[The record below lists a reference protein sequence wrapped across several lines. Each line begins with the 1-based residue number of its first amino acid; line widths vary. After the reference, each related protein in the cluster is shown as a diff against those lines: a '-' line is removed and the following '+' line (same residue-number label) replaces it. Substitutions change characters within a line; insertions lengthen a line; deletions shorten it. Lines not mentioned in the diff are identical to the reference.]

1 MLHALKELIGSGQ
14 AQLAQNVEQ
23 MLPRLFE
30 FAERDE
36 EGVRNVVA
44 ECLGKL
50 AAVAPDAVVP
60 QLEARLAHA
69 SPLTRAAVVNSLRFT
84 LTEYA
89 GGLPIPAVLL
99 GSLRKFLAT
108 LQDADLKVRRGA
120 LLALNC
126 VSHNKPAAVRELLAE
141 LLPMLYEETR
151 KKPELVHQ
159 VDLGPFKHTVDD
171 GLELRKA
178 AFETMD
184 TLLDGCPDRLE
195 LAQFIVHLVDGLKD
209 DHDIRL
215 LCHIMLRKLC
225 GTPGSAA
232 VVVASLDQVVEP
244 LRSTICATLK
254 DNAVKQQ
261 IERHEEI
268 VTSGMRTVRALEK
281 LPDAESCVKF
291 EEFVRATLKGG
302 KLADKYA
309 AVCAEDDAKANGAA
323 DN

>member
-1 MLHALKELIGSGQ
+1 
-14 AQLAQNVEQ
+14 
-23 MLPRLFE
+23 
-30 FAERDE
+30 
-36 EGVRNVVA
+36 VA

-60 QLEARLAHA
+60 ALEARLTHA
-69 SPLTRAAVVNSLRFT
+69 SALTRAAVVTSLRFT
-84 LTEYA
+84 LTEFA
-89 GGLPIPAVLL
+89 QGAPMPPVLL

-108 LQDADLKVRRGA
+108 LEDPDLKVRRGA

-126 VSHNKPAAVRELLAE
+126 VSHNKPAAVRDHLPE

-178 AFETMD
+178 AFEAMD

-195 LAQFIVHLVDGLKD
+195 LPQFLVHLTDGLKD
-209 DHDIRL
+209 DHDIKV

-225 GTPGSAA
+225 GAPNSAA
-232 VVVASLDQVVEP
+232 VVVASLEPIVEP

-261 IERHEEI
+261 IERHEEL
-268 VTSGMRTVRALEK
+268 VTSGMRTARALEK
-281 LPDAESCVKF
+281 LPEADTCIKF
-291 EEFVRATLKGG
+291 EEFVRSTLKGG
-302 KLADKYA
+302 KLAEKYA
-309 AVCAEDDAKANGAA
+309 AVCAEGASQGDAEL
-323 DN
+323 